1 MIRLRTVANRPFSRA
16 LRALPC
22 ATLSVV
28 DAIGR
33 PTSAYKKMKYL
44 VVDDHAL
51 VTTAL
56 SMLLQTRDPE
66 AEVHTAANAAE
77 ALALIDEHGESTD
90 LLILDLSLPDVKG
103 TELMEEIVNRMP
115 MLKILVLSGLVDQQ
129 SIMRVLQLG
138 AAGFV
143 PKSLDTDMLETAI
156 DFVMKGG
163 VYIPTKTNGPAFSRR
178 PSSTSPAPTRNP
190 CISRNVRRTCSIF
203 SPRARPSSA
212 SAANSIS
219 RKAPSRPTSRPS
231 TAPSGPRT
239 APKRSS
245 PRAERASTSSSDLRL
260 GHKKW
265 FTPVH
270 DGKAKKGEADDQS
283 PVAPSRICSDVMPK
297 RRSRPWNQSIAASR
311 CASS

>member
-1 MIRLRTVANRPFSRA
+1 
-16 LRALPC
+16 
-22 ATLSVV
+22 
-28 DAIGR
+28 
-33 PTSAYKKMKYL
+33 MKYL

-143 PKSLDTDMLETAI
+143 PKSLDTDMLETETIAL
-156 DFVMKGG
+156 
-163 VYIPTKTNGPAFSRR
+163 
-178 PSSTSPAPTRNP
+178 
-190 CISRNVRRTCSIF
+190 
-203 SPRARPSSA
+203 A
-212 SAANSIS
+212 SNSI
-219 RKAPSRPTSRPS
+219 
-231 TAPSGPRT
+231 
-239 APKRSS
+239 
-245 PRAERASTSSSDLRL
+245 
-260 GHKKW
+260 
-265 FTPVH
+265 
-270 DGKAKKGEADDQS
+270 
-283 PVAPSRICSDVMPK
+283 
-297 RRSRPWNQSIAASR
+297 
-311 CASS
+311 